1 MRNLRTWWP
10 FRHLGLKFLSIALAV
25 LLWMVVAGEE
35 TVERGL
41 RIPLELQQFPAG
53 LELEGEPPS
62 LVDARVRGSSG
73 TLSRLSMN
81 LVASSNPALRLFL
94 AKYSA
99 RRQAARRTTDLA
111 LLCLVRGHTPRARK
125 DCSAGA
131 AKSQEPIHEA
141 DHVWPRLLLCIPNSW
156 ERSGRRPAEKER
168 WRLCKTAGNMWP
180 CSSSSTASLNL

>member
-1 MRNLRTWWP
+1 MIFFSCRFAPNHR
-10 FRHLGLKFLSIALAV
+10 SIS
-25 LLWMVVAGEE
+25 
-35 TVERGL
+35 
-41 RIPLELQQFPAG
+41 IKNS
-53 LELEGEPPS
+53 PS
-62 LVDARVRGSSG
+62 CACDTRLG
-73 TLSRLSMN
+73 TLRFRRLSLN
-81 LVASSNPALRLFL
+81 PVASSKPALRLFL

-99 RRQAARRTTDLA
+99 RRQAARRATDLA
-111 LLCLVRGHTPRARK
+111 LLCLVRDHTPPARK

-180 CSSSSTASLNL
+180 CSSSSTASLHGGKNLHNLGIQLGKLQRQYTFAGM